1 LYTKASPKHSKNLK
15 NTLRARTWLEKKAL
29 LERSTIILAG
39 GTSKGFPEDKGT
51 LLLDNKPLIRR
62 VFDIVEPIVD
72 EVIIVTN
79 TQERVDLYTKLL
91 PETAKFAIDN
101 QKTQGPLMGAIT
113 GFEAAEGKYSLLLP
127 YDSPFV
133 NEELANLLLDLAI
146 GKTAVVPRNPDNEI
160 EPLCSVYQ
168 TKLVLEI
175 AKEVAAEGATDLQ
188 TLVEKLRGVRFLSTM
203 VIEQIDPELRSFF
216 SVNGPVD
223 LKRAAVMLQG
233 KPNSSKAKGHHLK

>member
-1 LYTKASPKHSKNLK
+1 M
-15 NTLRARTWLEKKAL
+15 L
-29 LERSTIILAG
+29 LERSAIILAG

-51 LLLDNKPLIRR
+51 VMLDNKPLINR
-62 VFDIVEPIVD
+62 VFDVVDPIVD

-79 TQERVDLYTKLL
+79 TQERADLYAKLL
-91 PETAKFAIDN
+91 PETAKIVIDK
-101 QKTQGPLMGAIT
+101 QPGQGPLQGAIT

-127 YDSPFV
+127 YDAPFL
-133 NEELANLLLDLAI
+133 NEELATLLLDLAV

-160 EPLCSVYQ
+160 EPLCSAYQ
-168 TKLVLEI
+168 TKLVLET
-175 AKEVAAEGATDLQ
+175 AKQVEAEGATDLQ

-203 VIEQIDPELRSFF
+203 VIKQIDPELRSFF

-233 KPNSSKAKGHHLK
+233 KPKSSKAKGHHSK